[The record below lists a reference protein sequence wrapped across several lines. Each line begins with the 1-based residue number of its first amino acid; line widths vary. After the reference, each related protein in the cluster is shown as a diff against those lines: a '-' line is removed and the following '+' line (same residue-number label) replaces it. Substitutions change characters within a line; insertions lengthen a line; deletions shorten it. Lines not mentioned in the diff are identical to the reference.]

1 VHERE
6 TEPLVALM
14 VAISPDDP
22 PEVLSV
28 GVLSLVT
35 LSVSDA
41 PVSDEASRSGAN
53 GTSGAVGSI
62 TRLVV
67 SLGME
72 RLPEGS
78 VSVPVTLHDPGVN
91 DESVHDVAE
100 PIS

>member
-1 VHERE
+1 
-6 TEPLVALM
+6 
-14 VAISPDDP
+14 
-22 PEVLSV
+22 
-28 GVLSLVT
+28 
-35 LSVSDA
+35 
-41 PVSDEASRSGAN
+41 
-53 GTSGAVGSI
+53 
-62 TRLVV
+62 V